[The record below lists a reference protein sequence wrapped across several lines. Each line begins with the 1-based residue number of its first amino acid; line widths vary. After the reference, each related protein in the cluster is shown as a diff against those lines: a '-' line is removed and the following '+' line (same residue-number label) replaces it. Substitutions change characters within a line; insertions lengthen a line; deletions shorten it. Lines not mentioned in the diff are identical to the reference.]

1 MLKADNYTEYNYDQA
16 SGEKHMGQKQY
27 TIKGLSIRSES
38 GVELQSWD
46 QRSGSSQRS
55 DIRRLM
61 KEDK

>member
-1 MLKADNYTEYNYDQA
+1 MSKVDNYNKYNYDQA
-16 SGEKHMGQKQY
+16 SGEKYMGRRQY
-27 TIKGLSIRSES
+27 IIKDLSMRSGL

-61 KEDK
+61 KEDI